1 MTPTGLTSKDP
12 ILFLFGIGF
21 KRGDEKSLTRNKNMP
36 HNNNLNL
43 LQIIIK
49 KVKRNYRA
57 VYCTHK
63 RIIQNNRRCSMIYD
77 PLLYVY
83 IVIKVNFLY

>member
-49 KVKRNYRA
+49 KVK
-57 VYCTHK
+57 
-63 RIIQNNRRCSMIYD
+63 S
-77 PLLYVY
+77 
-83 IVIKVNFLY
+83 